1 MEIKNLQF
9 KNSAVDIKSRTFTG
23 YASIFGNI
31 DSYDDIVMQGAFSK
45 TIQERKDRVKVMY
58 NHTWTIGKALEMEET
73 HKGLFVKGYVSQT
86 QRGDEVLALMAD
98 GAIDEMSIGY
108 EVVKHDY
115 EEREGKQIRRL
126 NEIKLYEFSPVD
138 FAANDQ
144 ALITGIK
151 ALAIKRG
158 FDIDEERINE
168 MVNIFREPSET
179 LPPNEPIFK
188 SLLATDPLMNEEFE
202 RKVRLA
208 KFNLI

>member
-9 KNSAVDIKSRTFTG
+9 KNSAIDIDSRTFTG

-31 DSYDDIVMQGAFSK
+31 DSYDDIVMPGAFSK
-45 TIQERKDRVKVMY
+45 TIQERKDKVKVMY
-58 NHTWTIGKALEMEET
+58 NHSWTIGKALEMEET
-73 HKGLFVKGYVSQT
+73 GKGLFVKGYVSTT

-108 EVVKHDY
+108 EAIKWDY
-115 EEREGKQIRRL
+115 DEMSGKQVRKL
-126 NEIKLYEFSPVD
+126 TELKLYEFSPVD

-151 ALAIKRG
+151 ALAVKRG

-168 MVNIFREPSET
+168 IMQSLREPTES
-179 LPPNEPIFK
+179 LSAEPIK
-188 SLLATDPLMNEEFE
+188 SLLLSDPLIQEEFN
-202 RKVRLA
+202 RKLRLA
-208 KFNLI
+208 QYGLN

>member
-9 KNSAVDIKSRTFTG
+9 KNSAVDVESRTFTG

-31 DSYDDIVMQGAFSK
+31 DSYNDIVMPGAFSK

-58 NHTWTIGKALEMEET
+58 NHSWTIGKALEMEET
-73 HKGLFVKGYVSQT
+73 GKGLFVKGYISKT
-86 QRGDEVLALMAD
+86 QRGDDVLSLMAD

-108 EVVKHDY
+108 EAVKFEY
-115 EEREGKQIRRL
+115 AEEKGTQVRKLTEL
-126 NEIKLYEFSPVD
+126 KLYEFSPVD

-144 ALITGIK
+144 ALITGLK

-168 MVNIFREPSET
+168 MIDIIREPSGT
-179 LPPNEPIFK
+179 LPPNEPMFK
-188 SLLATDPLMNEEFE
+188 SLLASDPLIQEEFN
-202 RKVRLA
+202 RKLRLA
-208 KFNLI
+208 QFNLL